1 VAFLGID
8 QAQLADALFATT
20 LATDDNVINGTS
32 PNQRRQLALPFLD
45 LSASA
50 GGSAEV
56 KIISETTSDPD
67 NQCIFPRQWL
77 ARLGGRQPSSLR
89 MISISGNSMVP
100 LLEHDDTV
108 MLDCS
113 QTRPSPLG
121 IFILDEGVGIV
132 AKRIEIIPNTNPQML
147 RIVLENFSYSSYQR
161 RIDEIH
167 IVGRVVLFTRRL

>member
-32 PNQRRQLALPFLD
+32 RNQRRQQALPFLD

-67 NQCIFPRQWL
+67 NQSIFLRQRL

-89 MISISGNSMVP
+89 MISIRGNPMVP
-100 LLEHDDTV
+100 FLN
-108 MLDCS
+108 MM
-113 QTRPSPLG
+113 TR
-121 IFILDEGVGIV
+121 
-132 AKRIEIIPNTNPQML
+132 
-147 RIVLENFSYSSYQR
+147 
-161 RIDEIH
+161 
-167 IVGRVVLFTRRL
+167 